1 MGIVKNFGGSEAC
14 GDGVSMQKGSAWALE
29 SSGYPERAVDV
40 FEAEAEEIRVFALGH
55 GVGSC

>member
-1 MGIVKNFGGSEAC
+1 
-14 GDGVSMQKGSAWALE
+14 MQKGSAWALE